1 MATSWQI
8 GTSYH
13 NRSSPF
19 ATTSNGQYG
28 NWFPDGGRGSGGR
41 TSTVVSRRALGSVA
55 SDQHHTLTPVTIQHV
70 PVVNASAPDP
80 RDKFTLFMAKSD
92 SGRLAAMTD
101 PRAAPL
107 TIEESVKQTRR
118 AVQTPENSPEPG
130 TMAEFQSNTIGQ
142 KTGAF
147 VAKPAQNRDVGV
159 ARPTI
164 DTRDPRYSKSYG
176 QHTNGSVTKEARKS
190 FNRSPMMVAKT
201 VNGAGDEQHA
211 GLRDATP
218 RAMPTMERSQT
229 FSGRPTTPYELA
241 TMRKNDAI
249 TDSFHWPGPLVDSSP
264 STTAP
269 NVDSQTLPSERGR
282 HAGNYNASAA
292 TPAGNRAMYWLYG
305 SRGRPGPVVATDYL
319 FSRDALESQLS
330 ERQNG
335 HLPSGMNSNRLYDV
349 KPAADGVYS
358 SRTADARQAAA
369 ACNSQAAAVNSWTA
383 LRPPDTPYI
392 NTVTVNASRSADVAR
407 VARAANDVG
416 LASPRSAASAAIMAA
431 EKRSILKK
439 HCGYNV
445 GTYRAAGNFFAE
457 PHLPPLSAT
466 SRTAS
471 GRKRVTFNL

>member
-41 TSTVVSRRALGSVA
+41 TPVVSRRAFGSGA
-55 SDQHHTLTPVTIQHV
+55 SDQHHALTPVSIQH
-70 PVVNASAPDP
+70 VVNASATDP
-80 RDKFTLFMAKSD
+80 RDKFRSFMAKSD

-118 AVQTPENSPEPG
+118 AVHTPENSPEPG
-130 TMAEFQSNTIGQ
+130 TMAEFQSATIGQ

-147 VAKPAQNRDVGV
+147 VAKPAQNYREVGV
-159 ARPTI
+159 ARPTN

-176 QHTNGSVTKEARKS
+176 QHPTGSVTKEARKS
-190 FNRSPMMVAKT
+190 FNRSPMVVAKT
-201 VNGAGDEQHA
+201 LNGATDEQHA

-218 RAMPTMERSQT
+218 RAMPTLERSQT

-241 TMRKNDAI
+241 TMRKNDPI
-249 TDSFHWPGPLVDSSP
+249 TDSFHWPGPLVDSTPPTTAANVESP
-264 STTAP
+264 S
-269 NVDSQTLPSERGR
+269 LPSEKGR

-292 TPAGNRAMYWLYG
+292 APAGNRAMYWLYG

-319 FSRDALESQLS
+319 FSRDALDTQLS

-335 HLPSGMNSNRLYDV
+335 HLPSAMNSNRLYDV
-349 KPAADGVYS
+349 KPASDGVYS

-369 ACNSQAAAVNSWTA
+369 AGNSHAAAVNSWSA
-383 LRPPDTPYI
+383 LSPPDTPYI
-392 NTVTVNASRSADVAR
+392 STVTVNACRSADVAR

-416 LASPRSAASAAIMAA
+416 LVSPRSAASSTIRAA

-439 HCGYNV
+439 HCGYDV
-445 GTYRAAGNFFAE
+445 GTYRSTSKLFGD
-457 PHLPPLSAT
+457 PRLPPLSAT